1 MGAWG
6 TPIFSDDTAADTRDA
21 FTDIIAEGLS
31 PAEATDRL
39 IAESADIL
47 ADEEDANV
55 FWLAFAAA
63 QWKLGRLVNSVRVQ
77 AIAII
82 DSGDD
87 LRRWQDNPKAEI
99 NLRKKHLAKLRE
111 QLLSPQ
117 PKPKKLKPV
126 VKSSTD
132 FQAGDVA
139 AFRFNEVTAVRFF
152 VYEIWSDRGGNYANI
167 CLLGLDDGKP
177 VKKATYGYADMLG
190 PHYSMLSHEPVDSIT
205 VLCRGF
211 PLPEPRD
218 ISRAWTDQ
226 RVQGHA
232 CKWDEF
238 AAELPSVLDKLGWQ
252 GITNSCT

>member
-21 FTDIIAEGLS
+21 FTDFIAEGLT
-31 PAEATDRL
+31 AVEATDRV

-47 ADEEDANV
+47 ADEEDATV
-55 FWLAFAAA
+55 FWLALAAVL
-63 QWKLGRLVNSVRVQ
+63 WKLGRLVDSVRDR
-77 AIAII
+77 AIVVI

-99 NLRKKHLAKLRE
+99 SQRKKHLAKLRE

-132 FQAGDVA
+132 FQAGDIVS
-139 AFRFNEVTAVRFF
+139 FRLNEVTAVRFF
-152 VYEIWSDRGGNYANI
+152 VYEVWGDRGGKYANI
-167 CLLGLDDGKP
+167 CLLGLEDGKP
-177 VKKATYGYADMLG
+177 WKKATLGYADILG
-190 PHYSMLSHEPVDSIT
+190 PHYSMLSHEPASSMTIMR
-205 VLCRGF
+205 RGF
-211 PLPEPRD
+211 PLPEARD
-218 ISRAWTDQ
+218 IGRALTDQ

-232 CKWDEF
+232 CTWEDF
-238 AAELPSVLDKLGWQ
+238 AAELPSVLEKLGWRA
-252 GITNSCT
+252 